1 LSTTRP
7 GLVGRLFVALQ
18 HLIPQHLLSALMY
31 RLSRVTWAPLRWALI
46 HGYLRVIRV
55 NMDEALEPDP
65 DAYPSLNAL
74 FTRALRPDC
83 RPLDPDPGTL
93 VCPVDG
99 TLSQIGEIR
108 RGRIIQAKGHDY
120 SVADL
125 LGPSG
130 RPERYQGGRFATLYL
145 SPKDYHRIHMPLT
158 GRPSGM
164 THVPGR
170 LFSVNA
176 LTTEL
181 VPGLFARNERVVC
194 ELETEAGPMVMVLIG
209 AIFVGG
215 IETVWAGEVTPA
227 RAAETSATG
236 PEAPVVLERG
246 AEMGRFNLG
255 STVVLLFPPGTM
267 DWDQGLAPGRAVRLG
282 ERIGRLR
289 APGDAG

>member
-1 LSTTRP
+1 LNATRP
-7 GLVGRLFVALQ
+7 GLGGRLFVALQ
-18 HLIPQHLLSALMY
+18 HLIPQHLLCTLMY
-31 RLSRVTWAPLRWALI
+31 RLSRMTWAPLRWALI
-46 HGYLRVIRV
+46 HGYLGVIRV
-55 NMDEALEPDP
+55 NMDEALEPSP

-83 RPLDPDPGTL
+83 RPLDPDPGSL

-99 TLSQIGEIR
+99 TLSQAGEIR
-108 RGRIIQAKGHDY
+108 EGRIIQAKGHDY

-125 LGPSG
+125 LGPNG
-130 RPERYQGGRFATLYL
+130 RPERYEGGRFATLYL

-158 GRPSGM
+158 GRLSGM
-164 THVPGR
+164 THLPGR

-194 ELETEAGPMVMVLIG
+194 DFETDAGAMAMVLIG

-215 IETVWAGEVTPA
+215 IETVWAGEVTPSRAAGA
-227 RAAETSATG
+227 RATE
-236 PEAPVVLERG
+236 PEGPVVLERG

-255 STVVLLFPPGTM
+255 STVVLLFPPGRM
-267 DWDQGLAPGRAVRLG
+267 DWEAGLTPGRAVRLG
-282 ERIGRLR
+282 ERIGALR
-289 APGDAG
+289 TPDSAG